1 MENIDKIIEELTTES
16 KKIVDSIINKIK
28 TTETKVEEKTSNIQD
43 NIKNK
48 LSELQKNYE
57 FHVDLLLNDIHEG
70 KTISDKI
77 VSNIR
82 SLFHSMEHIKDINK

>member
-1 MENIDKIIEELTTES
+1 MENLDKIIEELTNES
-16 KKIVDSIINKIK
+16 KKIVDSIVNKMK
-28 TTETKVEEKTSNIQD
+28 TAETKIEEKNSNINEKIQ
-43 NIKNK
+43 NK
-48 LSELQKNYE
+48 LNELKKNYE

-70 KTISDKI
+70 KDISNKI

>member
-1 MENIDKIIEELTTES
+1 MENLDKIVEELTNES
-16 KKIVDSIINKIK
+16 KKIIDNIMSKLK
-28 TTETKVEEKTSNIQD
+28 TTETTVEEKTSNIQD

-48 LSELQKNYE
+48 LIELQKNYE
-57 FHVDLLLNDIHEG
+57 FHIDLLLNDIHEG
-70 KTISDKI
+70 KIISDKI